1 MDQGSQPGGAVMAR
15 GYQQTTI
22 VGNLGRDPEMRYT
35 QQGTA
40 VTSFSVAVTTG
51 SGNYEHTEW
60 FRCSAWER
68 LAEVVNEY
76 AHKGSRVMCVGTLK
90 TRSYEDKEGVT
101 RYSTDLTVREFVL
114 LDSKRS
120 VDEEEEFAR
129 TRNRPQPVD
138 VSEDDFPF

>member
-1 MDQGSQPGGAVMAR
+1 MAR

-22 VGNLGRDPEMRYT
+22 VGNMGRDPEMRYT

-51 SGNYEHTEW
+51 SGDYEHTEW

-76 AHKGSRVMCVGTLK
+76 ARKGSRVMCVGTLK
-90 TRSYEDKEGVT
+90 TRSYNDRDGNERKN
-101 RYSTDLTVREFVL
+101 TDLTVREFVL

-120 VDEEEEFAR
+120 ADEEEEFPR
-129 TRNRPQPVD
+129 TPRNHPQPVD
-138 VSEDDFPF
+138 DEEVEIPF

>member
-1 MDQGSQPGGAVMAR
+1 MAR

-51 SGNYEHTEW
+51 SRNYEHTEW

-76 AHKGSRVMCVGTLK
+76 ARKGSRVMCVGTLK
-90 TRSYEDKEGVT
+90 TRSYEDKDGVT

-120 VDEEEEFAR
+120 ADEEEEYTT

-138 VSEDDFPF
+138 IEEDDIPF